1 MRLDLIFALS
11 LAGLGS
17 NIALRLVDPLVP
29 TIAGEFGLSVTTV
42 ATLATAYALPYALFQ
57 TVLGPVGDAIG
68 KALLI
73 RASLVVLACGLVM
86 CALAPNFPSLVAA
99 RIICGMA
106 AGGII
111 PAAFAMIGDRI
122 PMADRQV
129 AISRLLLLIF
139 IAQIAG
145 AGGAGALSTVFGWR
159 GVLLSAAAVTASVA
173 AFTFTT
179 LTPREGVVRKKPSI
193 SSAIAGYREVFANP
207 QAVPLFLLAF
217 LEGTAVFATHP
228 YVASILKARENVDAF
243 EAGMV
248 IGSFG
253 VGALGYTLV
262 VKQLVATLGPR
273 RMAIIGALFAGGALA
288 LFAFGRDWRIDC
300 ALFFI
305 FGFSFLMLHNPLQA
319 VATELSAT
327 ARGSSVALFAL
338 SLFLGQAVGPPIF
351 GAASFLAGNL
361 PMILAEAA
369 IVASL
374 GVLAARFVLVD
385 RKKT

>member
-57 TVLGPVGDAIG
+57 PVLGPVGDAIG

-129 AISRLLLLIF
+129 A
-139 IAQIAG
+139 
-145 AGGAGALSTVFGWR
+145 
-159 GVLLSAAAVTASVA
+159 
-173 AFTFTT
+173 
-179 LTPREGVVRKKPSI
+179 
-193 SSAIAGYREVFANP
+193 
-207 QAVPLFLLAF
+207 
-217 LEGTAVFATHP
+217 
-228 YVASILKARENVDAF
+228 
-243 EAGMV
+243 
-248 IGSFG
+248 
-253 VGALGYTLV
+253 
-262 VKQLVATLGPR
+262 
-273 RMAIIGALFAGGALA
+273 
-288 LFAFGRDWRIDC
+288 
-300 ALFFI
+300 
-305 FGFSFLMLHNPLQA
+305 
-319 VATELSAT
+319 T
-327 ARGSSVALFAL
+327 AR
-338 SLFLGQAVGPPIF
+338 
-351 GAASFLAGNL
+351 
-361 PMILAEAA
+361 
-369 IVASL
+369 
-374 GVLAARFVLVD
+374 
-385 RKKT
+385 